1 MSLSDRIKSSIL
13 NSPEILQIALTTSMG
28 PFSRFLR
35 RLYVRPRYPFFW
47 EPWKVLT
54 ETPASACKAGDVPQ
68 RSNVKDV
75 QISQR

>member
-35 RLYVRPRYPFFW
+35 RLYVRHAYPFLW

-54 ETPASACKAGDVPQ
+54 VNPRQ
-68 RSNVKDV
+68 RL
-75 QISQR
+75 QGG